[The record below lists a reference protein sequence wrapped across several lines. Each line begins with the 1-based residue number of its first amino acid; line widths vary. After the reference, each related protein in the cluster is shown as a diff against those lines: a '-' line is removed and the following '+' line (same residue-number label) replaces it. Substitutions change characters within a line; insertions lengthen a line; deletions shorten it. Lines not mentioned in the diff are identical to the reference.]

1 MSQVQSPQS
10 STKSA
15 NKQPMVRT
23 RWNYFKDRL
32 VESFGGVVYKIGVDA
47 GFTCPNRD
55 GTKAWGGCA
64 YCSQEGSLS
73 PNQDPS
79 LAIKD
84 QIEKGMGFVTRRYGA
99 NQYIVYYQSFTN
111 TYDKPDVLRERF
123 NAAFVDPRIVGLSIA
138 TRPDCILPEN
148 IEVLRE
154 FKKRCK
160 YFSVELGLQTRHQNT
175 LDWVNRQETTADY
188 VQAMK
193 LLREADIPVISHLI
207 IGFPEE
213 GQDEVLETL
222 QLAEQEGSAGVKLQM
237 LHIIKN
243 TKLAVLYN
251 RKPFE
256 LYSMEEYGE
265 KIIHL
270 VERLDPKVEIH
281 RITGETDKDQ
291 LVAPAWVANKTPFF
305 TWFDKE
311 LQKRNT
317 WQGKYHP
324 SQKHAD
330 KIPEFSPSKF
340 ITL

>member
-1 MSQVQSPQS
+1 MKEEAVIKRPL
-10 STKSA
+10 A
-15 NKQPMVRT
+15 RT

-32 VESFGGVVYKIGVDA
+32 VDSFGGVVYKIGVDA

-73 PNQDPS
+73 PNQDPN
-79 LAIKD
+79 LAIKE
-84 QIEKGMGFVTRRYGA
+84 QIEKGMGFVSRRYGA
-99 NQYIVYYQSFTN
+99 NQYIVYFQSFTN
-111 TYDKPDVLRERF
+111 TYDKPEVLRQRF
-123 NAAFVDPRIVGLSIA
+123 ESAFVDPRIVGLSIA

-148 IEVLRE
+148 IEVLKE

-160 YFSVELGLQTRHQNT
+160 YFSVELGLQTKHQNT
-175 LDWVNRQETTADY
+175 LDWVNRQENTADY
-188 VQAMK
+188 IQAMK

-213 GQDEVLETL
+213 GQEEVFETL
-222 QLAEQEGSAGVKLQM
+222 QLAENEGSAGVKLQM

-243 TKLAVLYN
+243 TKLAVLYD
-251 RKPFE
+251 RKPFD

-291 LVAPAWVANKTPFF
+291 LVAPAWVSNKTPFF
-305 TWFDKE
+305 SWFENE
-311 LQKRNT
+311 LNKRNT
-317 WQGKYHP
+317 WQGKFHS
-324 SQKHAD
+324 SQKYSD
-330 KIPEFSPSKF
+330 KVPDFAPSKF
-340 ITL
+340 ISL